1 MTNKIL
7 YPTLP
12 LFLALALSP
21 PICAGERQDIFP
33 VTAQQMQAMSIQVKA
48 LQQNAEPVVL
58 SAPAQVTVPINRQQV
73 VSASLPGLVLHV
85 LVQPNQLVKQGDPLV
100 KIASQ
105 EFGALQLQWV
115 EANNR
120 VKLAR
125 KAAEREK
132 SLFDEGVIAQRRV
145 QETQAALADSEAA
158 LTQAKAALNMIGL
171 SQAAITRIGEGKLEE
186 ALVLVAPQSGA
197 VTELAIKP
205 GQRLEPMTAL
215 MNIAQ
220 TDKLALDIQVPSG
233 TAAAWTAGAPLT
245 LQGHAGTGKIVSASP
260 VVSAG
265 SQSVYVHGELDA
277 KDVDVRSGQLVTV
290 QLPLPADKDS
300 WDIPLAAVVYDAAE
314 AHVFVRTNEGFEA
327 RPVKVIM
334 SAGQRVR
341 VQGSIKAGDAIAVT
355 GVIALKGSW
364 LGEKGGE

>member
-220 TDKLALDIQVPSG
+220 TDKLALDIQVPS
-233 TAAAWTAGAPLT
+233 
-245 LQGHAGTGKIVSASP
+245 
-260 VVSAG
+260 
-265 SQSVYVHGELDA
+265 
-277 KDVDVRSGQLVTV
+277 
-290 QLPLPADKDS
+290 
-300 WDIPLAAVVYDAAE
+300 
-314 AHVFVRTNEGFEA
+314 
-327 RPVKVIM
+327 
-334 SAGQRVR
+334 
-341 VQGSIKAGDAIAVT
+341 
-355 GVIALKGSW
+355 
-364 LGEKGGE
+364 